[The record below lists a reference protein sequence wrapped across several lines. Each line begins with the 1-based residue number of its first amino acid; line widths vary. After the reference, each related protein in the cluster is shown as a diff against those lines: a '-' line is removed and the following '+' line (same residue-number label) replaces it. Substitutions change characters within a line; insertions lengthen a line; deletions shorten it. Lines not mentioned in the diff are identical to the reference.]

1 MRGRGNI
8 NFPSYSIGPGGNP
21 TGGIAAFQAT
31 SAQTVHWTV
40 CFRKRCLLP
49 PCSTPAWI
57 RKEPCA
63 LAQDPFLSG
72 PGGNRTRVRRN
83 PHTGISHHS
92 HHFIH
97 SLRQTPDDGLLPL
110 VASYIFCCLKALAA
124 EVLTSH
130 DTRLPDSERSGPD
143 GSAYAAKANFSS
155 AFIFNSHILT
165 QLRDLRMASHTSTSP
180 SKPVLAHVKHT
191 G

>member
-1 MRGRGNI
+1 ME
-8 NFPSYSIGPGGNP
+8 PGGNP

-40 CFRKRCLLP
+40 CFRELRSLP
-49 PCSTPAWI
+49 PCSTPAGT
-57 RKEPCA
+57 KKDCFA
-63 LAQDPFLSG
+63 AVFFSG

-92 HHFIH
+92 HHFRH